1 MVVVPEGGGQGVVSE
16 ERVPH
21 SWGEFAD
28 ALGRMLAEALQDV
41 DQVGVGVHAVQ
52 PQVTSRLWM
61 IPTRRAPTSVE
72 VNSQFRLPMESE
84 RSERSR

>member
-1 MVVVPEGGGQGVVSE
+1 MVPEGGGQGVVSE
-16 ERVPH
+16 ERLPH

-28 ALGRMLAEALQDV
+28 ALGRMLADALQDV

-52 PQVTSRLWM
+52 RQVTSRLWM

-72 VNSQFRLPMESE
+72 VNSQFRFPMGIG
-84 RSERSR
+84 RSARSK